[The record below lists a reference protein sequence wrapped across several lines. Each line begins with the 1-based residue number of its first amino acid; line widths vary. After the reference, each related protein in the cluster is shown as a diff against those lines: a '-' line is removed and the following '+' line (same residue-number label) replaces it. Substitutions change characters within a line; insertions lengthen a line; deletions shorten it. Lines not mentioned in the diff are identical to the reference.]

1 MNFYYI
7 FIIQGVKMEKNIIN
21 QESQIIGAD
30 IGRGYTKGYTVYN
43 GEASEC
49 CFKSIVSLGR
59 EIDFDDYKDP
69 IYLEVEGE
77 EYFAGI
83 LAEVEG
89 YSPTSNNME
98 SKITLTAEKLLYA
111 LLDKLAVANSVK
123 LVLGVPNKS
132 YNKRTLIEVIEAY
145 KGKTVKIMNNITKCY
160 KKVFIEDISIFRESD
175 AALFWELRDR
185 TTTNKPIGMVT
196 VGFRTTEF
204 TYFDK
209 GMKFNDKKS
218 KSLELGNKTVLEYVQ
233 RELNDKYNLSKELF
247 EIDSNTGDY
256 DKLKEKGYRI
266 LSEKVAQEVDSYW
279 VNTEEMDI
287 YFGGGTTQ
295 RMKIYNG
302 TLVEAPQ
309 MATAKGLYI
318 VGTKV
323 FK

>member
-1 MNFYYI
+1 M
-7 FIIQGVKMEKNIIN
+7 K
-21 QESQIIGAD
+21 
-30 IGRGYTKGYTVYN
+30 
-43 GEASEC
+43 
-49 CFKSIVSLGR
+49 
-59 EIDFDDYKDP
+59 
-69 IYLEVEGE
+69 E

-111 LLDKLAVANSVK
+111 LLDKLAVADNVK

-132 YNKRTLIEVIEAY
+132 YNKRTLNEVIEAY
-145 KGKTVKIMNNITKCY
+145 KGKAIKILNKITKRY
-160 KKVFIEDISIFRESD
+160 KNVFIEDISIFRESD

-218 KSLELGNKTVLEYVQ
+218 KSLELGNKTALEYVQ
-233 RELNDKYNLSKELF
+233 RELNDKFNLSKELF

-309 MATAKGLYI
+309 MSTAKGLYI
-318 VGTKV
+318 VGTKD